1 MVDAVFSKRQ
11 EAKTAVC
18 LQAISEDVGEYIR
31 STGIKYN
38 ESMTKE
44 IKVRDVF
51 WVDFARE
58 CVPETWPL
66 PGASHQ
72 AIYRNYTRFISF
84 KAQSKSGMGIHM
96 RKPR

>member
-31 STGIKYN
+31 STGTKYN

-44 IKVRDVF
+44 MKVRDVF
-51 WVDFARE
+51 RIALAWE
-58 CVPETWPL
+58 CVPEVRPL
-66 PGASHQ
+66 SGSSYQ
-72 AIYRNYTRFISF
+72 TIYSNYTRLISF
-84 KAQSKSGMGIHM
+84 ETQSKSGMGILV
-96 RKPR
+96 